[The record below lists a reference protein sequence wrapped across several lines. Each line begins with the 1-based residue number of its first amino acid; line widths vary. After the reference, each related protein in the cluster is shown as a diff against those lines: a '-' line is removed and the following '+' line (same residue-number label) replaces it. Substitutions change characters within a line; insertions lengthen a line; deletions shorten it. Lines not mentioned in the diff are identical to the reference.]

1 MKQFIRITALLCC
14 ICLATGCEKDTEPT
28 WIAPTME
35 IQVVMQDDISRK
47 TAILKGNIGQNE
59 LDITECGF
67 LYSINKTLLESKAL
81 NDNAVAK
88 VPVSQTSGAV
98 EAQLD
103 ELTPGTNY
111 FYCLYITCGNTTVIS
126 PEILQF
132 ATVANNAPELD
143 AVAVKA
149 KDNQSLTLTSKVLAS
164 GAESVDLRGIC
175 YMKGPDGDP
184 KLGDNIVPVP
194 ENETDFVVTIGNL
207 EASTEY
213 TVRAFAMNN
222 EGIVGYGKTMVVS
235 TENSE
240 KPTLRTYDEPTVR
253 GNYAVVT
260 AEVTDKGTSDVTAR
274 GFCWSSTSTTPML
287 GACDGEV
294 NIALSE
300 SNVFA
305 GEVTG
310 LKEGTVYHIRAYATN
325 EKGTGYGNT
334 ITINTTSVSLPEV
347 SISEPTFTTK
357 TAELTGAV
365 GSNGGGTI
373 TERGFCWSASVHN
386 PQIGTEG
393 CQNKAVEGEDFK
405 YTLEELTPGTIY
417 YVTAYAKNEK
427 GIGYSNV
434 TEFTTME
441 LTAPKLDAII
451 ISTPTTDKATVSCT
465 LLSNGNGT
473 VTERGFCWS
482 TSVQNPQLEVQGCES
497 IKMEGTEFLHELTG
511 LKSGTP
517 YYITAYAKNEAG
529 TGYSE
534 TGNFTTIAIGIPSL
548 GASYVSDIHTTSAYV
563 RSSIINDNHSAVTAK
578 GFCYSTTNNNPT
590 LEDADEVINIEGNDF
605 TTQLTGL
612 TNGKLY
618 YVRAFATNS
627 VGTGYGN
634 SESFTTTAIIAPT
647 LNTVIIST
655 PTTDEAKIS
664 CTLLSNG
671 NGTVTER
678 GFCWSTSVRNP
689 QLGAF
694 GCESIKMTGTEFVHE
709 LTGLKSGTPYYV
721 TAYAINE
728 VGTGYSEA
736 GSFTTVA
743 IDKPTL
749 DVPNVSAVNTT
760 SAYVRSSI
768 INDNNSTVIAKGFC
782 YSTTSNTPTIEDADK
797 VVNIEGSDFTTQLT
811 GLTYGKLYYVRAF
824 ATNGVGTGYSN
835 SESFTTTAITAP
847 GLYGTNISGVT
858 INSAVLST
866 TIYSAGNGTISR
878 KGFCWST
885 TKEKPD
891 MDADSHKDITGN
903 VTNLSHTLTELTPG
917 TTYYVRA
924 YAVNEAGLTYNDYA
938 TFTTDPVSKPTLGNI
953 SATDVTVTT
962 AKITARIN
970 SNGNQAIEEKG
981 FYWSSTNQEPNSKDG
996 VEKIT
1001 DNNDQMTF
1009 NMSGLKTNTTYY
1021 VRAFAKNS
1029 QGTSLS
1035 TVISFTTLINTVPDD
1050 DDMGNPDK

>member
-14 ICLATGCEKDTEPT
+14 IWLATGCEKDTEPT

-143 AVAVKA
+143 TVAVKA

-175 YMKGPDGDP
+175 YMKGADGDP

-294 NIALSE
+294 NIAMSE

-497 IKMEGTEFLHELTG
+497 IKITSTEFLYELTG
-511 LKSGTP
+511 LKPGTP

-529 TGYSE
+529 TGYS
-534 TGNFTTIAIGIPSL
+534 TAGSFTTIAI
-548 GASYVSDIHTTSAYV
+548 A
-563 RSSIINDNHSAVTAK
+563 
-578 GFCYSTTNNNPT
+578 
-590 LEDADEVINIEGNDF
+590 E
-605 TTQLTGL
+605 
-612 TNGKLY
+612 
-618 YVRAFATNS
+618 
-627 VGTGYGN
+627 
-634 SESFTTTAIIAPT
+634 
-647 LNTVIIST
+647 
-655 PTTDEAKIS
+655 
-664 CTLLSNG
+664 
-671 NGTVTER
+671 
-678 GFCWSTSVRNP
+678 
-689 QLGAF
+689 
-694 GCESIKMTGTEFVHE
+694 
-709 LTGLKSGTPYYV
+709 
-721 TAYAINE
+721 
-728 VGTGYSEA
+728 
-736 GSFTTVA
+736 
-743 IDKPTL
+743 PTL
-749 DVPNVSAVNTT
+749 DIPYVSAVNTT

-768 INDNNSTVIAKGFC
+768 INDNNSSVTAKGFC
-782 YSTTSNTPTIEDADK
+782 YSSTNNSPTLDNADK
-797 VVNIEGSDFTTQLT
+797 VVNVEGSDFTTQLT
-811 GLTYGKLYYVRAF
+811 NLAHGKLYYVRAF
-824 ATNGVGTGYSN
+824 ATNGVGTGYSTAQ
-835 SESFTTTAITAP
+835 SFTTTEITVP
-847 GLYGTNISGVT
+847 GLYGTNVSGVT
-858 INSAVLST
+858 INSAVLTT

-885 TKEKPD
+885 NNTHPD
-891 MDADSHKDITGN
+891 MDTDTHKDIEGN
-903 VTNLSHTLTELTPG
+903 VTNLSHTLTGLTPG
-917 TTYYVRA
+917 ETYYVRA
-924 YAVNEAGLTYNDYA
+924 YAVNEAGVTYNDYSE
-938 TFTTDPVSKPTLGNI
+938 FTTDPVGKPTFGNI
-953 SATDVTVTT
+953 NVTDVKITT
-962 AKITARIN
+962 AKVTARIS
-970 SNGNQAIEEKG
+970 SNGNQEIEEKG
-981 FYWSSTNQEPNSKDG
+981 FYWSSSNQEPGPNDR
-996 VEKIT
+996 VENIT

-1009 NMSGLKTNTTYY
+1009 NMSGLKSNTTYY
-1021 VRAFAKNS
+1021 VRAFARNS

-1035 TVISFTTLINTVPDD
+1035 NVISFTTAINPVPDD
-1050 DDMGNPDK
+1050 GDMDNPDK